1 MELVIN
7 TSLSNLNDSGGS
19 EWARKINQFYGLC
32 FDGPQFLT
40 PENFTVRF
48 VLEPE
53 NVPILLQDPSL
64 HLNHLNMELRSFGR
78 VCLFLIL
85 AVVSSPY
92 GYPKHLLRSF
102 PQYSSALPIVYF
114 HQMKI
119 VVRYQACA
127 HAPVSA
133 LADLK

>member
-64 HLNHLNMELRSFGR
+64 HLKPSQHGT
-78 VCLFLIL
+78 
-85 AVVSSPY
+85 P
-92 GYPKHLLRSF
+92 LLRSCLLVPNPRCGKF
-102 PQYSSALPIVYF
+102 SLRLSQALTKEFSTV
-114 HQMKI
+114 
-119 VVRYQACA
+119 
-127 HAPVSA
+127 
-133 LADLK
+133 L